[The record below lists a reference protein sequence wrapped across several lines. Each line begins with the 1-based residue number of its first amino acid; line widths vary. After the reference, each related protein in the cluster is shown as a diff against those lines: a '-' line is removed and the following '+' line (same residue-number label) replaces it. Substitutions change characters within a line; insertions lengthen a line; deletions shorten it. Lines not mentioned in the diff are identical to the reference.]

1 MKVAFLINILLKV
14 GDRNTATLVE
24 CNSIK
29 KMLDKSIKI
38 SISTTRNIIKI
49 R

>member
-1 MKVAFLINILLKV
+1 MKVAFLINTLLKV

-38 SISTTRNIIKI
+38 SILTPQNIIKK

>member
-1 MKVAFLINILLKV
+1 MKIAFLVNTLLKV

-38 SISTTRNIIKI
+38 SILITSKYNKN
-49 R
+49 

>member
-1 MKVAFLINILLKV
+1 MKVSFLINTLLKV
-14 GDRNTATLVE
+14 GDRNIATLVE

-38 SISTTRNIIKI
+38 SVLITLKYNKN
-49 R
+49 

>member
-1 MKVAFLINILLKV
+1 MNVAFIINTLLKV

-38 SISTTRNIIKI
+38 SIFTYSKYNKN
-49 R
+49 

>member
-1 MKVAFLINILLKV
+1 MNVAFIINTLLKV

-38 SISTTRNIIKI
+38 SVLITLKYNKN
-49 R
+49 

>member
-1 MKVAFLINILLKV
+1 MNVAFIINRLLKV

-38 SISTTRNIIKI
+38 SVLITLKYNKN
-49 R
+49 

>member
-1 MKVAFLINILLKV
+1 MKVAFLINTLLKV

-29 KMLDKSIKI
+29 KMLDKSIKM
-38 SISTTRNIIKI
+38 SVIIASKYNKN
-49 R
+49 

>member
-1 MKVAFLINILLKV
+1 MKVAFLINTLLRV

-38 SISTTRNIIKI
+38 SVLITLKYNKN
-49 R
+49 